1 MKDREWCKRI
11 EDEITGLNERLK
23 KLEGGSGCQ
32 CRDRNHKIIELSI
45 EWPEADIGGLHFN
58 MQKTSGVFE
67 LKEDGNYYSRDILSI
82 SARDTDEG
90 TGRDLLSEYLDSE
103 AVREA
108 FYSALTD
115 FDIGA
120 FSSNEVH
127 DSLKVFLPEKNQG
140 VKKYNGV
147 TWVYWLRSRYSGSSN
162 YFCAVYTGG
171 SANTTSASNAYGF
184 APVFCVAQRH
194 G

>member
-11 EDEITGLNERLK
+11 EGEITSLNERLN
-23 KLEGGSGCQ
+23 KLEGDSGCQ
-32 CRDRNHKIIELSI
+32 NQSRDRNHKIIKLSI

-67 LKEDGNYYSRDILSI
+67 LKEDGNYYSRDILSV

-115 FDIGA
+115 FDMGV

-147 TWVYWLRSRYSGSSN
+147 TWLYWLRPRYPGSTTGFCNVHSSG
-162 YFCAVYTGG
+162 A
-171 SANTTSASNAYGF
+171 ANHYHADDVYGF
-184 APVFCVAQRH
+184 APVFRVA
-194 G
+194 